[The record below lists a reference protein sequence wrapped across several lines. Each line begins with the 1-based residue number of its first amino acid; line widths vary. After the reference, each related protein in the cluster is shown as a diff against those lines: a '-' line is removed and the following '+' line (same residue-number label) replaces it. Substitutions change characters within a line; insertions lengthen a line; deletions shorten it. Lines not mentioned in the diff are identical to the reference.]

1 MIEPGSQIKVYSD
14 LVVFHQSGIPH
25 KFHANHGLKII
36 IAEEQ
41 FSVIHDHKVINSNGL
56 IIRPDTSHKINA
68 GPWIIISIYIDPET
82 QIGREINYLL
92 NKRKVLKLEKTIVTT
107 LLNYFND
114 ALEFHYTEREV
125 KRFLITTL
133 LNRYSLDTA
142 SIDERIENVIAY
154 IRSASHY
161 RVRFSDLLQ
170 LCSLSES
177 RLLHLFKKEVG
188 ITIRKYV
195 LWCKIQKA
203 VKAIASNKT
212 IRQAAKEAGFTD
224 ASHLNR
230 TFVTMFGFN
239 PSILQK

>member
-1 MIEPGSQIKVYSD
+1 MREAGSQIKVYSD
-14 LVVFHQSGIPH
+14 LVVFYQSGIPY

-41 FSVIHDHKVINSNGL
+41 FSVVHDHKVINSNGL
-56 IIRPDTSHKINA
+56 IIRPNTTHKINA
-68 GPWIIISIYIDPET
+68 GPGIIISIYIDPET

-92 NKRKVLKLEKTIVTT
+92 NKRKVLKLENTIVTT
-107 LLNYFND
+107 LLNYFNN
-114 ALEFHYTEREV
+114 ALEFHYTEGEV

-133 LNRYSLDTA
+133 LNMYPLDTG
-142 SIDERIENVIAY
+142 SIDQRIENVIAY
-154 IRSASHY
+154 IRSCSNY
-161 RVRFSDLLQ
+161 KVKFSDLLQ
-170 LCSLSES
+170 VCSLSES

-188 ITIRKYV
+188 ITIRKYI
-195 LWCKIQKA
+195 LWCKTQKA
-203 VKAIASNKT
+203 VKAIAANKS

-224 ASHLNR
+224 APHLNR